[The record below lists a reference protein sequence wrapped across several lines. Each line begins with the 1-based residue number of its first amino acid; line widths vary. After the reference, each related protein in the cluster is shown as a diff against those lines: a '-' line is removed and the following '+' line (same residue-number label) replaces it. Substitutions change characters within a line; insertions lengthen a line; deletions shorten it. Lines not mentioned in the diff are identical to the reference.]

1 MLPGGFHMRI
11 NGFLLLGFTLALATF
26 LSLGTWQ
33 LWRAEQRAASFAAFS
48 EAGVRPALSAP
59 IGAGEFEQLR
69 FRWLELRG
77 QYLSSRQI
85 LLDSMIHEGR
95 AGYHVLTPFAP
106 SADEPWILVNRGWV
120 PADSERLRLPEVDV
134 GEAARVVRARID
146 ALPRPGLTFDDPGEP
161 AERWPQVVLF
171 PTIEELQVRLGH
183 PLRPYQLLLA
193 PEAEDGYV
201 RDWRPRAM
209 TPQRHIGYAIQWY
222 SFAAVLAVMGVVVGV
237 RAKRRG

>member
-1 MLPGGFHMRI
+1 MRV
-11 NGFLLLGFTLALATF
+11 NGFLLLGFTLALAIF

-48 EAGVRPALSAP
+48 QAGGDPALSVP
-59 IGAGEFEQLR
+59 IGADEFETHR

-85 LLDSMIHEGR
+85 LLDSMTHEGR
-95 AGYHVLTPFAP
+95 AGYQVLTPFRP
-106 SADEPWILVNRGWV
+106 SGSDPWVLVNRGWV
-120 PADSERLRLPEVDV
+120 PAYPERQRLPGVDV

-146 ALPRPGLTFDDPGEP
+146 ALPRPGLTFDDPGG
-161 AERWPQVVLF
+161 AADRWPQVVLF
-171 PTIEELQVRLGH
+171 PTIEDLEVRLGH
-183 PLRPYQLLLA
+183 ALRPYQLLLA
-193 PEAEDGYV
+193 PEAEDGFV

-222 SFAAVLAVMGVVVGV
+222 SFAAVLAVMGVVVGL
-237 RAKRRG
+237 RARRQSDLE